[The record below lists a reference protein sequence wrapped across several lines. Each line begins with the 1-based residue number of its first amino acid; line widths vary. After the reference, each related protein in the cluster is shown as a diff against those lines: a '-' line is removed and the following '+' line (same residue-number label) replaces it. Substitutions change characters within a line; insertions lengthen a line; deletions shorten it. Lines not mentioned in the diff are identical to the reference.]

1 MSPPRRYAA
10 PAFSPC
16 PRASQGACA
25 ECVLAAPLVPLVGG
39 RWRAPA
45 AAAMSAEQVSGLCEQ
60 LVKAVTVIMDPAS
73 TQRYRLEALK
83 VPPGRGE
90 RDGGREGAVLRP
102 RGRPVRT
109 APGRARAWRA
119 GPGRSVRCWEPW
131 WGRRVSPGVLRQ
143 GWGCHLLPRCVTACT
158 CPGPPSPSSARSSRR
173 SAPSACPVD

>member
-90 RDGGREGAVLRP
+90 RDGGREGGRRAPATRAPRP
-102 RGRPVRT
+102 HGP
-109 APGRARAWRA
+109 RASESLA
-119 GPGRSVRCWEPW
+119 GRSRAFRE
-131 WGRRVSPGVLRQ
+131 VL
-143 GWGCHLLPRCVTACT
+143 GAVV
-158 CPGPPSPSSARSSRR
+158 GPPRVPRRAPPGMGLPPPAPVCNCVYVSRPSV
-173 SAPSACPVD
+173 P